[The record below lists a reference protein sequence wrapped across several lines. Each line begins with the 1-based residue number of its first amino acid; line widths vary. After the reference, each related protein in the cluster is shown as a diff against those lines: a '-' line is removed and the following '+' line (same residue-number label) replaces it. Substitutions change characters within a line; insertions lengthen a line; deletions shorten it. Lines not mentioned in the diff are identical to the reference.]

1 MNQAQT
7 MQMPH
12 NTHNWKNY
20 CLVQAMK
27 NQTVFPGLRTQDLI
41 PKI

>member
-12 NTHNWKNY
+12 NTHKNY

-27 NQTVFPGLRTQDLI
+27 NQTVFPGLRTQALI